1 MNAGVV
7 VDASFD
13 AAAASLT
20 VLGLGELRRCCSED
34 AKDGEMPVTWPR
46 PTSAS
51 ISSSWAWRRR
61 RAGRREVFSRHS
73 RRK

>member
-34 AKDGEMPVTWPR
+34 AKDGEAPATRPR
-46 PTSAS
+46 PADFR
-51 ISSSWAWRRR
+51 IDVIELANLRRLGVR
-61 RAGRREVFSRHS
+61 
-73 RRK
+73 